1 LQRTP
6 ASIAAIAEL
15 TFPVV
20 AIVVGYLA
28 FGETLTA
35 SQLAGV
41 ALTSF
46 VVLLLPAR
54 APALVKAEPVPSA
67 A

>member
-1 LQRTP
+1 
-6 ASIAAIAEL
+6 
-15 TFPVV
+15 V
-20 AIVVGYLA
+20 AISVGYLA
-28 FGETLTA
+28 FDETLTA

-46 VVLLLPAR
+46 VVMLLPAR
-54 APALVKAEPVPSA
+54 APTLVEPQPVPSA